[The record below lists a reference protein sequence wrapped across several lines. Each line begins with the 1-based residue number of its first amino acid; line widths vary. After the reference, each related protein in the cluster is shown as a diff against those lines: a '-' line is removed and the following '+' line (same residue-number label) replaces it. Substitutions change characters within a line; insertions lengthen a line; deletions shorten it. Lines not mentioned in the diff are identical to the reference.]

1 MAEKNKIKQFEDRL
15 SKYLVAGVFGEYALV
30 EVGTDLLPDNFR
42 ADVLLIP
49 KQPLPTIQGVGLLT
63 RLTGDARCLIE
74 AFSGSVTEERLEAN
88 LAKLRLAI
96 QRSYRDGLGLR
107 YPKGVLW
114 LIFNYWPE
122 TAMDAVFCE
131 KGEVVEAGLRRWQGF
146 RRETVYAINT
156 AEIEVREET
165 LLLCL
170 LGKGRQRREA
180 VIKIFAEHIEPYTTL
195 LNTFDRSFFM
205 SQTQHP
211 QQLTP
216 EDLEDLRDL
225 RDTREEVLRELGR
238 KEGREIGLE
247 EGREIGLEEGLEKGL
262 EMAAQR
268 LLQRGLSPQDVAEM
282 LSLPLSRIQD
292 LAKPSAM

>member
-1 MAEKNKIKQFEDRL
+1 MAEKNRLKQFEDRL

-49 KQPLPTIQGVGLLT
+49 YQPLPTTMQGVGLLT

-88 LAKLRLAI
+88 LSKLRLAI
-96 QRSYRDGLGLR
+96 QRAYRDGLGLR

-122 TAMDAVFCE
+122 TAIESVFCE
-131 KGEVVEAGLRRWQGF
+131 QGEVVETGLRRWQGF

-156 AEIEVREET
+156 AEIAVREET

-180 VIKIFAEHIEPYTTL
+180 VIKIFADHIEPYATL

-211 QQLTP
+211 SQLTP
-216 EDLEDLRDL
+216 EDLEDIRDL

-247 EGREIGLEEGLEKGL
+247 EGLEKGL

-268 LLQRGLSPQDVAEM
+268 LLRHGLSLQDVAEM
-282 LSLPLSRIQD
+282 LSLPLSRIQE
-292 LAKPSAM
+292 LAKSSAT

>member
-1 MAEKNKIKQFEDRL
+1 VLPKRRSVNKL
-15 SKYLVAGVFGEYALV
+15 G
-30 EVGTDLLPDNFR
+30 
-42 ADVLLIP
+42 
-49 KQPLPTIQGVGLLT
+49 QP
-63 RLTGDARCLIE
+63 
-74 AFSGSVTEERLEAN
+74 
-88 LAKLRLAI
+88 
-96 QRSYRDGLGLR
+96 

-122 TAMDAVFCE
+122 TAMDSVFGE
-131 KGEVVEAGLRRWQGF
+131 KGEVVETGLRRWQGF

-156 AEIEVREET
+156 AEIAVREET

-180 VIKIFAEHIEPYTTL
+180 VIKIFADHIEPYATL

-211 QQLTP
+211 SQLTP
-216 EDLEDLRDL
+216 EDLEDIRDL

-247 EGREIGLEEGLEKGL
+247 EGLEKGL

-268 LLQRGLSPQDVAEM
+268 LLRHGLSLQDVAEM
-282 LSLPLSRIQD
+282 LSLPLSRIQE
-292 LAKPSAM
+292 LAKSSAT